1 MVEADL
7 REALISGQLA
17 AAGLDVLNH
26 EPPEPGNVLLGLPN
40 VVISPHIAGTDLQS
54 MRDMAE
60 MAAATIVELYHNRF
74 PADRIVN
81 PELREGW
88 TW

>member
-1 MVEADL
+1 
-7 REALISGQLA
+7 
-17 AAGLDVLNH
+17 
-26 EPPEPGNVLLGLPN
+26 
-40 VVISPHIAGTDLQS
+40 

-60 MAAATIVELYHNRF
+60 LAAATIVELYHNRF